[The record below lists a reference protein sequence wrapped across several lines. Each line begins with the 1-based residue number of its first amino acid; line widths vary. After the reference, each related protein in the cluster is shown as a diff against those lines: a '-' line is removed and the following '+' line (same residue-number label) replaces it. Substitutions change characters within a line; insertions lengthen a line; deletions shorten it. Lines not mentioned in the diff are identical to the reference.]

1 MKIIEAAAKELTIR
15 AARLLEVAST
25 LAGLVE
31 GERVERQPKRKHG
44 KRTLSAA
51 GRRSIK
57 QAQKA
62 RWAAWRKKNG
72 VKAA

>member
-1 MKIIEAAAKELTIR
+1 MKIIEAAVKELTIR
-15 AARLLEVAST
+15 AARLLEVASA

-31 GERVERQPKRKHG
+31 VGRAEHQPKRKRR

-57 QAQKA
+57 RAQKA

-72 VKAA
+72 VKGA